1 MLGHDCGTEESMT
14 QLGNHRTN
22 LGLLNHSSGLLLLS
36 QGLQGL
42 QTWAWTKSKRPPLTL
57 TLTQPSE
64 ASQGA
69 LKHTNTHLLAS
80 MTIYSTLVT
89 PLRSEPIP

>member
-57 TLTQPSE
+57 TLAQPSE

-69 LKHTNTHLLAS
+69 PKHISTLVLSS
-80 MTIYSTLVT
+80 MTI
-89 PLRSEPIP
+89 